1 MEFFPHFDGIHCSPE
16 NRIVVLDTPPV
27 SGSGGRGQVTAIL
40 LQDAQGFDESIQR
53 LQDLVRRKM
62 SIDVNQFAS
71 IIPSKWIICDDL
83 VNNNVTMNHS

>member
-40 LQDAQGFDESIQR
+40 LQDAQGFDESI
-53 LQDLVRRKM
+53 
-62 SIDVNQFAS
+62 
-71 IIPSKWIICDDL
+71 
-83 VNNNVTMNHS
+83 